1 VELADR
7 YGTPLYVYDADTL
20 RTNIRAYVDAFFR
33 YRPVRVAYSVK
44 ACPLIG
50 VGAVI
55 TRAGLDASVA
65 SLGELLAA
73 RQAGFPASR
82 MELHGNAKPDDEL
95 AGALRARVGRV
106 VIDGA
111 HDIERLGPMVQ
122 KRTRPQPVW
131 LRVSPGITVDTHP
144 HLRTGTLDSKFGVP
158 ISTGDALAHARE
170 ITRAKGLSLV
180 GIHAHLGAQ
189 VRDARPYRE
198 LAHALVA
205 FANEVRAATDAPIAE
220 LGMGGGLAVPLRSGE
235 EVVGLADYARALAE
249 PVRRQ
254 GGALRGATIYV
265 EPGRGIVGRAAV
277 ALYRVV
283 GTKRVQGVRSF
294 VAVDGGMGDNIRPAL
309 YGAEYTAAIAGRANA
324 AATEEVAVAGKFCES
339 GDVLIRSVR
348 LPAARSG
355 DVLVIPGVGA
365 YSVAMASNY
374 NQAPR
379 PAVVMLDHG
388 RARVIRRR
396 ERADDIWRLERR

>member
-33 YRPVRVAYSVK
+33 HRPVRVAYSVK

-55 TRAGLDASVA
+55 MRAGLDASVA

-73 RQAGFPASR
+73 RRAGFPASR

-95 AGALRARVGRV
+95 ASALRARVGRV
-106 VIDGA
+106 VIDGL
-111 HDIERLGPMVQ
+111 HDIERLGQMVQ

-131 LRVSPGITVDTHP
+131 LRVSPGIAVDTHP
-144 HLRTGTLDSKFGVP
+144 HLQTGTLDSKFGVP

-170 ITRAKGLSLV
+170 ITGTKGLSLV
-180 GIHAHLGAQ
+180 GLHAHLGAE

-198 LAHALVA
+198 LARELVA
-205 FANEVRAATDAPIAE
+205 FANEVRAATRAPIAE
-220 LGMGGGLAVPLRSGE
+220 LGMGGGLAVPLRSHD

-249 PVRRQ
+249 PVRKE
-254 GGALRGATIYV
+254 GGALRGATIFV

-283 GTKRVQGVRSF
+283 GTKRVEGLRPF

-309 YGAEYTAAIAGRANA
+309 YGAQYTAAIAGRANA
-324 AATEEVAVAGKFCES
+324 GATEEVAVAGRFCES

-348 LPAARSG
+348 LPAARTG

-365 YSVAMASNY
+365 YSLAMASNY

-379 PAVVMLDHG
+379 PAVVLLDKG
-388 RARVIRRR
+388 RTRLIRRR
-396 ERADDIWRLERR
+396 ERPEDIWRLERR